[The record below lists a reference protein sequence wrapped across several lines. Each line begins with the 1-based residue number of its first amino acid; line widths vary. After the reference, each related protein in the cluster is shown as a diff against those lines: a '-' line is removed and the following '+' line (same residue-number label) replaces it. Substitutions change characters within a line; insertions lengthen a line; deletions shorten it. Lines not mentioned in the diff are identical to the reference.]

1 MGVFKPA
8 YGSTIAI
15 SVSDSASPPNVLAD
29 VGDGESEVLIT
40 NNHTEIVYVKLGGS
54 DVEAGDTDFP
64 IMPDRQQ
71 LLNRSRGEDYVSA
84 ITDTGPGTI
93 LVTCGKGF

>member
-8 YGSTIAI
+8 YGSTISI
-15 SVSDSASPPNVLAD
+15 SVSETASPPNALTALAQ
-29 VGDGESEVLIT
+29 GESEVLVT
-40 NNHTEIVYVKLGGS
+40 NNHDQIVYVKLGGS
-54 DVEAGDTDFP
+54 DVEAENTDLP

-71 LLNRSRGEDYVSA
+71 LVNRARGEDYISV
-84 ITDTGPGTI
+84 ITETGTGAI